1 MKCIVCGGRMKTT
14 RENFRH
20 QALGLPVTLV
30 GVEVSRCAG
39 CGVSE
44 VAIPALEGLHRA
56 VASALFTKAA
66 RLTGGEIRFLRK
78 QLGWSGGE
86 LAEHLGVAR
95 ETVSRWEQGSAPIGA
110 TADRLLRATVAL
122 ATGLPLSTDALRE
135 IARGEPAPL
144 GLRVQ
149 HDSKGW
155 KTETSEPKET
165 KRPRRASAVR

>member
-1 MKCIVCGGRMKTT
+1 MKTT

-20 QALGLPVTLV
+20 QALGLPLTLV

-39 CGVSE
+39 CGLSE

-56 VASALFTKAA
+56 IASVLLKKAA
-66 RLTGGEIRFLRK
+66 RLSGGEIRFLRK
-78 QLGWSGGE
+78 QLDWSGAE

-122 ATGLPLSTDALRE
+122 ATGLPLSTDTLRE
-135 IARGEPAPL
+135 IARGEPVPL
-144 GLRVQ
+144 GLRLQ
-149 HDSKGW
+149 HDSAGW
-155 KTETSEPKET
+155 KAASEPKET
-165 KRPRRASAVR
+165 KRSRRASAAR